1 MSITKPRQRTRTAA
15 LRVQLRVVR
24 DGERAQAAPV
34 FPSAPKLRLD
44 EITAAA
50 EAFAD
55 SDTARDMIA
64 DLSAKHG
71 ENLPALLADLVEY
84 GFTRGAYHEM
94 AATDT
99 WMSRYE
105 GIRLIYGVQG
115 VTA

>member
-1 MSITKPRQRTRTAA
+1 MTTVQPSSARRGHLRLVGTDEHAEPKP
-15 LRVQLRVVR
+15 
-24 DGERAQAAPV
+24 D
-34 FPSAPKLRLD
+34 FPPAPKIRID
-44 EITAAA
+44 EITGAA
-50 EAFAD
+50 EAFAG